1 MIAIEMKMPRR
12 CVDCRFRHIHYGD
25 NKFFCYARYMYIR
38 AEEENRRQPW
48 CPLIEVA
55 AVAPVF
61 PEQTL
66 KQKFR

>member
-1 MIAIEMKMPRR
+1 MIAIEMKMPRTCR
-12 CVDCRFRHIHYGD
+12 DCPFRHMYHGD
-25 NKFFCYARYMYIR
+25 NKFFCDAKYLYAR
-38 AEEENRRQPW
+38 AEDLDRRQPW